1 MQHRSHPSHGIMNAA
16 FTLTRHLR
24 LILGATILF
33 IAACVQA
40 VELAETPKVQVD
52 STTATIVW
60 KTDVDC
66 GTRLNFGT
74 SADALKQRREGPVSS
89 THTVTIDS
97 LSPGTT
103 YYFSVG
109 SARQK
114 LATGTFTTTGTS
126 SPSAAPTPSV
136 PTKATPRSLPPIP
149 AVAPAPPPTRQ
160 TWGNLQSLVDHYER
174 HGPDFKSTS
183 PDDYAARAWTFLQ
196 QAKANAWPMKLDD
209 SDGTLRVWNGQ
220 TGSFAAYDRNGKT
233 KTYFK
238 PGSPTYW
245 QRQPGS
251 PIKPSQLPFK

>member
-1 MQHRSHPSHGIMNAA
+1 
-16 FTLTRHLR
+16 
-24 LILGATILF
+24 
-33 IAACVQA
+33 
-40 VELAETPKVQVD
+40 
-52 STTATIVW
+52 
-60 KTDVDC
+60 
-66 GTRLNFGT
+66 
-74 SADALKQRREGPVSS
+74 
-89 THTVTIDS
+89 
-97 LSPGTT
+97 
-103 YYFSVG
+103 
-109 SARQK
+109 
-114 LATGTFTTTGTS
+114 
-126 SPSAAPTPSV
+126 
-136 PTKATPRSLPPIP
+136 
-149 AVAPAPPPTRQ
+149 
-160 TWGNLQSLVDHYER
+160 VDHYER